1 MGTRAKVTNRVIDL
15 TKSHPHLSK
24 LTSFLLNSQILSVNP
39 IYHHLYKTQ
48 MKEIIEKQ
56 KAGPMKVII
65 ENTNAC
71 NAHCVFC
78 VHDKLTRKTG
88 FMDFSLFR
96 KIIADC
102 ANLNVKEV
110 AIFRFGEPLLD
121 PDFSEKVAYA
131 KKAGIELV
139 STNTNASLLTE
150 ETAIKILDSG
160 LDIIYISLD
169 ANSKEVYERIR
180 KGLNYDI
187 VKKNIK
193 RFIELKNSRN
203 KEKPI
208 IILNFCQT
216 DENKNQVKDFIK
228 EWKGHAQM
236 SISNAHDWSGKAKVK
251 TKNGVFVRR
260 ADPCRLLW
268 TELVVSWDGK
278 VPLCCIDYDDKMI
291 MGDLKSESIR
301 EVWSGERLKKNRKIH
316 MDGDFKKI
324 PLCESCTCYFSWWM
338 RDWAE

>member
-1 MGTRAKVTNRVIDL
+1 MGKRAKLTNKVIDL
-15 TKSHPHLSK
+15 TKSNSRVSK
-24 LTSFLLNSQILSVNP
+24 LASFLLNSQILSKNP
-39 IYHHLYKTQ
+39 LYAHLHKKQ
-48 MKEIIEKQ
+48 MKRVMEKQ
-56 KAGPMKVII
+56 KDGPTKVII

-102 ANLNVKEV
+102 ANLKVKEV
-110 AIFRFGEPLLD
+110 AIYRLGEPLLD

-131 KKAGIELV
+131 KKAGIEIV

-203 KEKPI
+203 KEKPA
-208 IILNFCQT
+208 IILNFCST
-216 DENKNQVKDFIK
+216 EENKIQVKDFVR
-228 EWKGHAQM
+228 EWNKYGQIW
-236 SISNAHDWSGKAKVK
+236 ISNTHDWSGKAEVK
-251 TKNGVFVRR
+251 TKRVLARR
-260 ADPCRLLW
+260 VYPCRLLW

-278 VPLCCIDYDDKMI
+278 VPLCCIDYDDKI
-291 MGDLKSESIR
+291 VIGDLKNESIR
-301 EVWSGERLKKNRKIH
+301 DVWGGEKLKKNRKVH
-316 MDGDFKKI
+316 VVGDFYKI
-324 PLCESCTCYFSWWM
+324 PLCNNCTCYFSWWM